1 MMPGQYADLKQ
12 KHAFIT
18 GGGSGIG
25 ATMVEAFLE
34 QGCQV
39 TFVDNQTD
47 AAESLLDRLTTEQAR
62 RCQFRPCDVTQVE
75 QLQRLIAEAAELHN
89 GLHILI
95 NNAASDSRH
104 RLQELTPQQWDLLQS
119 VNLRPHF
126 FTAQAALPWLK
137 QQGGSIIN
145 MGSNSALLGL
155 TGYPAYVAAKSAII
169 GLSKT
174 LARELGTDAIRVN
187 SLIPGWVMTER
198 QKKLW
203 ATQDAVNDC
212 LKEQAIKSTISEQDV
227 AAAALFL
234 ASDASRM
241 ISGQSLIVDGGRA

>member
-1 MMPGQYADLKQ
+1 MMPGQYADLKN
-12 KHAFIT
+12 KHVFIT

-25 ATMVEAFLE
+25 ATMVNAFLQ
-34 QGCQV
+34 QGCLV
-39 TFVDNQTD
+39 TFVDNQADT
-47 AAESLLDRLTTEQAR
+47 AQSLLDRLPPEHAQ
-62 RCQFRPCDVTQVE
+62 RCHFRLCDVTEVE
-75 QLQRLIAEAAELHN
+75 VLQDVINKAAEQHA

-104 RLQELTPQQWDLLQS
+104 RLQELTPKQWDLLLS

-145 MGSNSALLGL
+145 MGSNAALLGL

-174 LARELGTDAIRVN
+174 LARELGTDSIRVN
-187 SLIPGWVMTER
+187 SLIPGWVMTDR
-198 QKKLW
+198 QKELW
-203 ATQDAVNDC
+203 ATEEAVQDC
-212 LKEQAIKSTISEQDV
+212 LKEQAIKSVISEQDV